1 MPVPKATEPSDIHN
15 QFHDNDYHNNLLVYS
30 PTNMRHSDKSGKNVS
45 NEGVTYAHTDTT
57 ST

>member
-30 PTNMRHSDKSGKNVS
+30 STN
-45 NEGVTYAHTDTT
+45 NETFRQIWQECVE
-57 ST
+57 